1 MRTTASSCDDARVL
15 SPARTSV
22 IAVTVTL
29 ALGFVPGCKKKDVA
43 EPEDDT
49 WVPDESNEPQI
60 SPVATKSEEER
71 TEEAKELFKMAE
83 ELAASEDWAGALPL
97 YEQAYQ
103 LMPGKHGF
111 ALKVGDAAQ
120 KVGDCAKAM
129 QYYDHFVKYAETD
142 KYASDIRRAKKALAA
157 GCK

>member
-1 MRTTASSCDDARVL
+1 VL
-15 SPARTSV
+15 SRVHTSV
-22 IAVTVTL
+22 IAVAVTL
-29 ALGFVPGCKKKDVA
+29 ALGLVPGCKKKDVA

-49 WVPDESNEPQI
+49 WVPDESTEPAI

-71 TEEAKELFKMAE
+71 TAEAKELFTMAE

-103 LMPGKHGF
+103 MLPGKHGF
-111 ALKVGDAAQ
+111 ALKVADAAQ
-120 KVGDCAKAM
+120 KVGDCAKSIT
-129 QYYDHFVKYAETD
+129 YYEHFVKYAESD

>member
-15 SPARTSV
+15 SRAHTLV
-22 IAVTVTL
+22 VTATVTL
-29 ALGFVPGCKKKDVA
+29 MLALGPGCKKKDVV
-43 EPEDDT
+43 EPEEE

-71 TEEAKELFKMAE
+71 TAEAKELFKMAE

-129 QYYDHFVKYAETD
+129 QYYDHFVKYAESD
-142 KYASDIRRAKKALAA
+142 KYASDIRRAKKALSA

>member
-1 MRTTASSCDDARVL
+1 LCDDAPVSSRV
-15 SPARTSV
+15 RTSV
-22 IAVTVTL
+22 IALTL
-29 ALGFVPGCKKKDVA
+29 IVAFGSASGCKKKDVV

-83 ELAASEDWAGALPL
+83 ELAATEDWAGALPL

-103 LMPGKHGF
+103 LMPGKHGL
-111 ALKVGDAAQ
+111 ALKVGDAAM
-120 KVGDCAKAM
+120 KVGDCPKAV
-129 QYYDHFVKYAETD
+129 QYYDHFAKYAESD
-142 KYASDIRRAKKALAA
+142 KYASDIRRVKKVVAA